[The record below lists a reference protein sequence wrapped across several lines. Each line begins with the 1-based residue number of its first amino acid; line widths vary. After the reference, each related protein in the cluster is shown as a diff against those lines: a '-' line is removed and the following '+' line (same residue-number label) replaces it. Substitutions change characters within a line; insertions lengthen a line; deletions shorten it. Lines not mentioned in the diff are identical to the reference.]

1 MPDIKCPYCQAELY
15 INHDDGYGY
24 DDDGTY
30 QQTCKHCD
38 KTFVYTTTI
47 CFYYDAEKADC
58 LNDGEHQFE
67 KTRYSRLRCKM
78 CGEEKP
84 MPKGE

>member
-1 MPDIKCPYCQAELY
+1 MPDIKCPYCQEELY

-24 DDDGTY
+24 EEDETF

-38 KTFVYTTTI
+38 KTFAYTTTI
-47 CFYYDAEKADC
+47 CFYYDAERADC

-67 KTRYSRLRCKM
+67 KALYNSLHCKV
-78 CGEEKP
+78 CGEVK
-84 MPKGE
+84 MIPKEE